1 MQVYKA
7 DGTFEDGEGILVKKE
22 SMHRDKEPH
31 KHECIEIIFIR
42 SGEGTESVGGVSYK
56 VKRGD
61 MLFVNF
67 GLEHSFSNKGMEF
80 IHILL
85 RPEFISDKLICSE
98 NIFDV
103 FSLPPFASIEG
114 EFSTNSIVSF
124 SGKELVAVTNLMDA
138 MLDEYEMKRDG
149 WRTVLCG
156 YTEVLITML
165 VRKLKENKPDVNFV
179 AEKIERYVEEHLF
192 EKITLA
198 DIAADC
204 FYNPSYFSRKF
215 KHYFGKNLSE
225 YVKEKRL
232 LAVARMLCESDEST
246 VSIAQRCGFSDI
258 SQFYKLFKAEFGCTP
273 NKYRKK

>member
-1 MQVYKA
+1 MQIYKA
-7 DGTFEDGEGILVKKE
+7 DGIFEDGEGILVKKE
-22 SMHRDKEPH
+22 TVRRDKAPH
-31 KHECIEIIFIR
+31 KHEFIEIIFIR
-42 SGEGTESVGGVSYK
+42 SGEGIESVGGVSHS

-67 GLEHSFSNKGMEF
+67 GREHSFSSKGMEF

-103 FSLPPFASIEG
+103 FSLPQFASIEG
-114 EFSTNSIVSF
+114 EFSPNEVVSF
-124 SGKELVAVTNLMDA
+124 CGSELIIATNLIDA
-138 MLDEYEMKRDG
+138 MLDEYEMKRNG
-149 WRTVLCG
+149 WRTALCG

-165 VRKLKENKPDVNFV
+165 VRKLKENKPDTNLM
-179 AEKIERYVEEHLF
+179 AAKIERYVEEHLF

-198 DIAADC
+198 DIAANC

-215 KHYFGKNLSE
+215 KYYFGKNLSE

-232 LAVARMLCESDEST
+232 LAAMRLLCESNEST
-246 VSIAQRCGFSDI
+246 FCIAKKCGFSDI
-258 SQFYKLFKAEFGCTP
+258 TQFYKLFKTKFGSTPSEF
-273 NKYRKK
+273 RKR